1 MLGLSNAALYAALA
15 EMKNPNPEIIELTR
29 EQFIQGAKLRGW
41 NQFDIDISVKFLE
54 AGTQLD
60 AGNGKRIVLK
70 QSNENDSKS

>member
-15 EMKNPNPEIIELTR
+15 EMKNPNYEIIELTK
-29 EQFIQGAKLRGW
+29 EQFIQGAKLGGW
-41 NQFDIDISVKFLE
+41 DQFDIDISVKFLE